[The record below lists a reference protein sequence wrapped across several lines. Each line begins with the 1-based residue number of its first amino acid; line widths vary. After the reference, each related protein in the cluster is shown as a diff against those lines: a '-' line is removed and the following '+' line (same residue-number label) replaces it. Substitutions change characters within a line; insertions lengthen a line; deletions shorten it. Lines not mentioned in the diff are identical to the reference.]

1 MDFER
6 IMLSRVHLSGTE
18 QKYINEA
25 FADDW
30 VVPLGPHVDEFEHRL
45 ERYLGVQSVVALSAG
60 RLRFILA
67 SCSSA

>member
-30 VVPLGPHVDEFEHRL
+30 VVPLGPHVDEF
-45 ERYLGVQSVVALSAG
+45 
-60 RLRFILA
+60 
-67 SCSSA
+67 